1 MKQKPLVMA
10 TRATCA
16 ATLLVAAGAVAQE
29 AGIEEVVVT
38 GSRIARDSATA
49 AASPVAVLGGD
60 TIRTAGQLDIG
71 ELLRESPALNNS
83 LPANFSALQSAGTT
97 DSDVGLGL

>member
-1 MKQKPLVMA
+1 MRQKPLVTA
-10 TRATCA
+10 IGAVCA
-16 ATLLVAAGAVAQE
+16 ATLLSTVGAMAQE

-60 TIRTAGQLDIG
+60 TIRTAGQLDLG
-71 ELLRESPALNNS
+71 ELLRESPRSTIPYPRIFQHSNPLVQ
-83 LPANFSALQSAGTT
+83 LIQMW
-97 DSDVGLGL
+97 V